1 MFSQLYGWVF
11 ILHIIYRYQEAV
23 INVWCIEI
31 AFERV
36 LAIYYL
42 NSDLA
47 FGTSLVLAFYFIFAA
62 FQMQNFK
69 RFLNAK
75 ISWTLKSC
83 TIL

>member
-11 ILHIIYRYQEAV
+11 ILHIIYRHQEAV

-36 LAIYYL
+36 LAIYYP

-47 FGTSLVLAFYFIFAA
+47 FGDILSPCLLFYFCSFSNA
-62 FQMQNFK
+62 NF
-69 RFLNAK
+69 
-75 ISWTLKSC
+75 
-83 TIL
+83 